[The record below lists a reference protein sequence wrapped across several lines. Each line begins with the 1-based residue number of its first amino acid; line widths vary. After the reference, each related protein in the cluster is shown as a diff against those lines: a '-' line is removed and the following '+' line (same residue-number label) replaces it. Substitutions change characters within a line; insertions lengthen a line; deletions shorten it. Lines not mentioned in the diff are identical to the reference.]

1 MDDAVAGQQMWRLGE
16 IVREKTCER
25 EGKNAMREATFL
37 IYVTSPEVSGDGAE
51 LRSIS
56 ASVQPFISYN
66 ALSPH
71 TPQWLLT
78 MDCRRECHSGEG
90 EKVPLRRPLLIITR
104 TWPTT
109 GEKFSPKKG
118 KFAVCTPGL
127 WLATLGAFCP
137 REGMEGVTILLTH
150 AHSLFRIEVLV
161 YNELVSVQRKFALR
175 PD

>member
-78 MDCRRECHSGEG
+78 MDCRRECFQGRERKSPYGA
-90 EKVPLRRPLLIITR
+90 LSSLLL
-104 TWPTT
+104 
-109 GEKFSPKKG
+109 
-118 KFAVCTPGL
+118 VPGL
-127 WLATLGAFCP
+127 LPG
-137 REGMEGVTILLTH
+137 
-150 AHSLFRIEVLV
+150 
-161 YNELVSVQRKFALR
+161 
-175 PD
+175 